1 MSETEKV
8 VDILRYGEEQFET
21 GYREGLWNGMV
32 AAVNQ
37 LFYVPRIGMGK
48 INQLRKAVLEEAR
61 RLNIVPE
68 GSYETEKW
76 ERSIRMWE
84 KKNKTNRQEDE
95 E

>member
-8 VDILRYGEEQFET
+8 VEILRYGEEQFEA
-21 GYREGLWNGMV
+21 GYMAGLWNGMV

-48 INQLRKAVLEEAR
+48 INQLRKAVLYEAR

-68 GSYETEKW
+68 GSYEVKTW

-84 KKNKTNRQEDE
+84 KKNKKDRQEDE
-95 E
+95 A